1 MLHAVYDHLSQRLLD
16 ECMRHYGERLVS
28 LVLYG
33 SVARGTMRFDS
44 DIDVLIV
51 ADPLPQGR
59 FARVAEFD
67 EIEVRLAPD
76 VAAARAQGVFPEF
89 SPIFKTPA
97 EVRYGSPLFLD
108 MTIEARI
115 LFDRDGFFA
124 ARLDDL
130 RARMRALG
138 SERRRLAG
146 GYYWLLKPDFK
157 PGDRI
162 EL

>member
-16 ECMRHYGERLVS
+16 ECMRHYGARLVS

-33 SVARGTMRFDS
+33 SVASGTMRFDS
-44 DIDVLIV
+44 DIDVQIV
-51 ADPLPQGR
+51 ADPLPQRR
-59 FARVAEFD
+59 FARAAEFD
-67 EIEVRLAPD
+67 E
-76 VAAARAQGVFPEF
+76 
-89 SPIFKTPA
+89 
-97 EVRYGSPLFLD
+97 
-108 MTIEARI
+108 IEARI

-146 GYYWLLKPDFK
+146 GYYWPLKPDFK